1 MQGQKLAGAAN
12 LVLILINPNEEIAE
26 INENIDVIENY
37 LRVKAAEAIQEN
49 MKKAE
54 NNNFEEAQAGID
66 QMIQSI
72 TSNSKARPEK
82 MNNLVNDLNLIKQKC
97 QKSTYQQEGRKWM
110 VNAQNAHSNKAN
122 YQYCNN
128 VQSQMVQK
136 RKATKKM

>member
-1 MQGQKLAGAAN
+1 
-12 LVLILINPNEEIAE
+12 
-26 INENIDVIENY
+26 
-37 LRVKAAEAIQEN
+37 

-97 QKSTYQQEGRKWM
+97 QKSTYQ
-110 VNAQNAHSNKAN
+110 
-122 YQYCNN
+122 
-128 VQSQMVQK
+128 
-136 RKATKKM
+136 